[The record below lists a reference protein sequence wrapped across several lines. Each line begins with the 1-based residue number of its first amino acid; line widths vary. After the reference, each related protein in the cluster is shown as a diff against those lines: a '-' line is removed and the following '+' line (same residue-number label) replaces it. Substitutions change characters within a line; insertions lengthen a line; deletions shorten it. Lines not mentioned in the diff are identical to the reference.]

1 MNGERFNP
9 MEEEYKKG
17 TSDNPK
23 FGPSKEGYIP
33 VENLESTSPSPED
46 ILLEKED
53 GGYEELR
60 EGEDVLKIAEPPVA
74 ESGDFGVVAELPAE
88 EILEVDEFVPE
99 SEKAVKAGDRQERT
113 EKMTKEEKTKLLLGK
128 ERARQPRRKG
138 KK

>member
-1 MNGERFNP
+1 

-33 VENLESTSPSPED
+33 VEDLEGTSPSPED
-46 ILLEKED
+46 ILLEKEET
-53 GGYEELR
+53 EE
-60 EGEDVLKIAEPPVA
+60 VLEIKEPPVP
-74 ESGDFGVVAELPAE
+74 ESEDFGVVAELPAE

-99 SEKAVKAGDRQERT
+99 VEKTVKAGDR
-113 EKMTKEEKTKLLLGK
+113 EEKPKRSTREERRKLLIGK
-128 ERARQPRRKG
+128 ERSRQPRRKG